1 MSGLWKSIIFAYK
14 GSLAYQVD
22 TVVDEMHV
30 CVLPKPENDA
40 EIVHSF
46 SSQEGARFVFLSG
59 LPINEPI
66 AQEGPLAANTFEEL
80 EKKKSD
86 ILNKT
91 GDF

>member
-1 MSGLWKSIIFAYK
+1 MN
-14 GSLAYQVD
+14 
-22 TVVDEMHV
+22 V
-30 CVLPKPENDA
+30 CVLLKPENDA

-59 LPINEPI
+59 LPLNEPI
-66 AQEGPLAANTFEEL
+66 AQEGPLAALSFDQL